1 MCIHA
6 HARARV
12 CVCVCV
18 FKEEPKLSQGLLFS
32 SHLLGQ
38 PVLTPQGFIFL
49 CLQKQ
54 TNKQTNKQKTLAVTR
69 SCNTNPSVT

>member
-1 MCIHA
+1 MCVYVYTHMCVCIHT
-6 HARARV
+6 HIYMCVYTCV
-12 CVCVCV
+12 CVWVCV
-18 FKEEPKLSQGLLFS
+18 FKEETKLSQRLLFS

-54 TNKQTNKQKTLAVTR
+54 TNKK
-69 SCNTNPSVT
+69 P